1 MKILG
6 NAAMLLG
13 GVLLTVQWLFLFAAL
28 WVMTP

>member
-1 MKILG
+1 MKALS

-28 WVMTP
+28 WIMTP